1 MKKST
6 YYFILAAAILTWY
19 TPASAQTETTDIGVI
34 INDVIWAARNVGAPG
49 TFAANPE
56 DAGMFYQWN
65 RSIGWS
71 TTDPIINSDNDSIWN
86 GLDVYIDNDG
96 ILNRPVV
103 DDNTWEKVNDPCP
116 SGWRL
121 PTNTEFESLISFDNK
136 WTTLNGVNGRIFS
149 SDTNSLFLPAVGHR
163 KWNGSLHSVNEF
175 GYYFSSNIDNH
186 YIDFLVFDSNLVLA
200 KTFNYYME
208 GVSVRCVADNALK
221 AKEKSSILEQKGK
234 VKQ

>member
-1 MKKST
+1 MKKNT
-6 YYFILAAAILTWY
+6 CYFILAAAILTLY
-19 TPASAQTETTDIGVI
+19 ATATAQTETTDIGVI
-34 INDVIWAARNVGAPG
+34 INDIKWATRNVDAPG
-49 TFAANPE
+49 AFAVNPE

-65 RSIGWS
+65 RRIGWS

-86 GLDVYIDNDG
+86 GLDVYIDNDS

-121 PTNTEFESLISFDNK
+121 PTNTEFESLISIDNK
-136 WTTLNGVNGRIFS
+136 WTTLNGVNGRIFG

-175 GYYFSSNIDNH
+175 GCYFSSNIDNH

-208 GVSVRCVADNALK
+208 GVSVRCVA
-221 AKEKSSILEQKGK
+221 E
-234 VKQ
+234 